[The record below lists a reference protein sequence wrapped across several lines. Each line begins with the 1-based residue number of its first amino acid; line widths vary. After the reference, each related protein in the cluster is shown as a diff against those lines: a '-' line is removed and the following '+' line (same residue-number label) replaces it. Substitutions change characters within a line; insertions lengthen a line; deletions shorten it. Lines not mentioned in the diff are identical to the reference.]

1 MRYDSEQ
8 KRVELKSRGKI
19 YPNGHRLKRW
29 ETPVSKMETAKSTLA
44 TELTQRLGRESE
56 SEKESEKERKRKKK
70 NSRERVEK

>member
-44 TELTQRLGRESE
+44 TELTQRLGVRERRRAR
-56 SEKESEKERKRKKK
+56 KRGRERKKQ
-70 NSRERVEK
+70 